1 MAALGGNAII
11 KPGQKG
17 TIRQQ
22 FDNTFES
29 MGYIA
34 HLVRA
39 GHRVVLT
46 HGNGPQVGFIMIQE
60 EAARGKV
67 PYVPLNVDVAESQG
81 SMGYMIAQSLVNQLK
96 DHYLDTRVAS
106 VVTQV
111 LVDPHDPAFEHP
123 TKPVGPFYE
132 KAYME
137 ELERCNH
144 AMVEDSGRGWRRVV
158 PSPVPV
164 AIVEMEVI
172 KALVQD
178 GVIVVAC
185 GGGGVPVVEKDGD
198 LKDGDLKGVDAV
210 IDKDLASS
218 LLAREI
224 GADVVMFLTTVD
236 KVCLNYNTPEQV
248 ELDRMT
254 VEDARR
260 YLAEG
265 QFPPGSMGPKIQ
277 AAVEFVEQG
286 GERAVVCMPE
296 GVIEALE
303 GRGGTVVEKYILG
316 NYSGT

>member
-1 MAALGGNAII
+1 MSLIVAALGGNAII

-17 TIRQQ
+17 TIKEQ

-46 HGNGPQVGFIMIQE
+46 HGNGPQVGFIMIQV
-60 EAARGKV
+60 EAARGKA
-67 PYVPLNVDVAESQG
+67 PYMPLSVDVAQSQG
-81 SMGYMIAQSLVNQLK
+81 SMGYMVAQSLVNQLK
-96 DHYLDTRVAS
+96 DHHLDTRVAP

-111 LVDPHDPAFEHP
+111 LVDPDDPAFGNP
-123 TKPVGPFYE
+123 TKPVGPFYDRE
-132 KAYME
+132 HRE
-137 ELERCNH
+137 ELERCGH

-158 PSPVPV
+158 PSPVPLDIIE
-164 AIVEMEVI
+164 AGII
-172 KALVQD
+172 KDLVQD

-185 GGGGVPVVEKDGD
+185 GGGGIPVVEE
-198 LKDGDLKGVDAV
+198 DGDLKGVDAV

-218 LLAREI
+218 LLAREV

-236 KVCLNYNTPEQV
+236 KVCLNYNTPSQV
-248 ELDRMT
+248 ELDRLS

-286 GERAVVCMPE
+286 GERAVVCRP
-296 GVIEALE
+296 GTVVEALE
-303 GRGGTVVEKYILG
+303 GRGGTVIVE
-316 NYSGT
+316 

>member
-1 MAALGGNAII
+1 VAALGGNAII

-17 TIRQQ
+17 TIREQ

-67 PYVPLNVDVAESQG
+67 PYVPLNVDVAQSQG

-96 DHYLDTRVAS
+96 DHHLDTRVAS

-132 KAYME
+132 KAYMG
-137 ELERCNH
+137 ELERCSH

-164 AIVEMEVI
+164 DIVEMEVI
-172 KALVQD
+172 KGLVQD

-185 GGGGVPVVEKDGD
+185 GGGGVPVVEE
-198 LKDGDLKGVDAV
+198 DGDLKGVDAV

-286 GERAVVCMPE
+286 GERAVVCRSE
-296 GVIEALE
+296 DVIEALE
-303 GRGGTVVEKYILG
+303 GRGGTVVEK
-316 NYSGT
+316 

>member
-17 TIRQQ
+17 TIREQ
-22 FDNTFES
+22 FENTFES

-46 HGNGPQVGFIMIQE
+46 HGNGPQVGFIMMQV

-67 PYVPLNVDVAESQG
+67 PYVPLNVDVAQSQG

-96 DHYLDTRVAS
+96 DHHLDTRVAP

-111 LVDPHDPAFEHP
+111 LVDPQDPAFDHP

-132 KAYME
+132 KDKIRDFE
-137 ELERCNH
+137 DCGH
-144 AMVEDSGRGWRRVV
+144 VMVEDSGRGWRRVV
-158 PSPVPV
+158 PSPRPV
-164 AIVEMEVI
+164 DIVEAGIIRE
-172 KALVQD
+172 LVQD

-185 GGGGVPVVEKDGD
+185 GGGGIPVVEEDGN
-198 LKDGDLKGVDAV
+198 LKGVEAV

-218 LLAREI
+218 LLAAEI

-236 KVCLNYNTPEQV
+236 RVSLNYNTPAHV

-254 VEDARR
+254 VEEARS

-265 QFPPGSMGPKIQ
+265 QFPPGSMGPKIE

-286 GERAVVCMPE
+286 GERAVVCRPE
-296 GVIEALE
+296 AVVEALE
-303 GRGGTVVEKYILG
+303 GRRGTVVE
-316 NYSGT
+316 

>member
-1 MAALGGNAII
+1 
-11 KPGQKG
+11 
-17 TIRQQ
+17 
-22 FDNTFES
+22 
-29 MGYIA
+29 
-34 HLVRA
+34 
-39 GHRVVLT
+39 
-46 HGNGPQVGFIMIQE
+46 
-60 EAARGKV
+60 
-67 PYVPLNVDVAESQG
+67 
-81 SMGYMIAQSLVNQLK
+81 MIAQSLVNQLK
-96 DHYLDTRVAS
+96 DHYLDTKVAS

-137 ELERCNH
+137 ELERCSH

-164 AIVEMEVI
+164 DIVEMEVI
-172 KALVQD
+172 KELVQD

-185 GGGGVPVVEKDGD
+185 GGGGVPVVEEDGD
-198 LKDGDLKGVDAV
+198 MKGVDAV

-286 GERAVVCMPE
+286 GERAVVCRPE

-303 GRGGTVVEKYILG
+303 GRGGTVVEK
-316 NYSGT
+316 